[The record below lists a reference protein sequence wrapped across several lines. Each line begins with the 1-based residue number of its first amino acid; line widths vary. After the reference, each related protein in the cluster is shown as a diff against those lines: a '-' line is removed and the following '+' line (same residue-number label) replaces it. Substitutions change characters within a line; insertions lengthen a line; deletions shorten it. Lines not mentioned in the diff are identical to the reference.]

1 MLLAPATCATS
12 QRLTADRVLADY
24 SDLVDIV
31 CIGVAMSVRI
41 EASWKSR
48 LQGEFE
54 QPYWA
59 QLTAFVRA
67 EYQAGP
73 CCPAGKNIFRAFD
86 LTPFDDVKVVI
97 LGQDPYHTPGAAM
110 GFCFSV
116 PDGNRPQPS
125 LQNIFQELGSDLGVT
140 RSQTDLSDWA
150 EQGVF
155 LLNSVL
161 TVRAREAGSHAH
173 HGWENFIDSAIG
185 QLSQQREDLVFI
197 LWGSYAIAKRALI
210 DARKHLIITS
220 PHPSPFS
227 AHKGFFGSKPF
238 SRANDYLASRGK
250 TPIRWA

>member
-1 MLLAPATCATS
+1 MT
-12 QRLTADRVLADY
+12 
-24 SDLVDIV
+24 
-31 CIGVAMSVRI
+31 VRI
-41 EASWKSR
+41 EASWKKV

-54 QPYWA
+54 QPYWDE
-59 QLTAFVRA
+59 LTAFVKA
-67 EYQAGP
+67 EYATGP
-73 CCPAGKNIFRAFD
+73 CCPQGKNIFRAFD

-125 LQNIFQELGSDLGVT
+125 LQNIFQELADDTGVART
-140 RSQTDLSDWA
+140 HTDLSDWA

-161 TVRAREAGSHAH
+161 TVRARAAGSHAGK
-173 HGWENFIDSAIG
+173 GWERFTDSAIAH
-185 QLSQQREDLVFI
+185 LSAERDKLVFI
-197 LWGSYAIAKRALI
+197 LWGSYAIAKKALI
-210 DARKHLIITS
+210 DSRKHLVITS

-238 SRANDYLASRGK
+238 SRTNDYLIANGK
-250 TPIRWA
+250 TPITWA

>member
-1 MLLAPATCATS
+1 MT
-12 QRLTADRVLADY
+12 
-24 SDLVDIV
+24 
-31 CIGVAMSVRI
+31 VRI
-41 EASWKSR
+41 EPSWKAH
-48 LQGEFE
+48 LQDQFE
-54 QPYWA
+54 QPYW
-59 QLTAFVRA
+59 QSLTAFVKE
-67 EYQAGP
+67 EYAAGP

-86 LTPFDDVKVVI
+86 LTPFDAVKVVI

-125 LQNIFQELGSDLGVT
+125 LQNIFQELRDDTGVE
-140 RSQTDLSDWA
+140 RRQTDLTDWA

-161 TVRAREAGSHAH
+161 TVRARQAGSHANK
-173 HGWENFIDSAIG
+173 GWETFTDSAIARLSG
-185 QLSQQREDLVFI
+185 QRDGLVFI

-210 DARKHLIITS
+210 DTSKHLVITS

-238 SRANDYLASRGK
+238 SRTNDYLAAHGK
-250 TPIRWA
+250 APIRWA

>member
-1 MLLAPATCATS
+1 
-12 QRLTADRVLADY
+12 
-24 SDLVDIV
+24 
-31 CIGVAMSVRI
+31 MSVRI

-48 LQGEFE
+48 LEGEFE
-54 QPYWA
+54 QPYWE
-59 QLTAFVRA
+59 QLTSFVRA
-67 EYQAGP
+67 EYQAGQ

-125 LQNIFQELGSDLGVT
+125 LQNIFQELGNDLGVT

-161 TVRAREAGSHAH
+161 TVRAREAGSHANR
-173 HGWENFIDSAIG
+173 GWETFTDSAIR

-210 DARKHLIITS
+210 DARKHLVITS

-238 SRANDYLASRGK
+238 SRANDFLASRSK

>member
-1 MLLAPATCATS
+1 MT
-12 QRLTADRVLADY
+12 
-24 SDLVDIV
+24 
-31 CIGVAMSVRI
+31 VRI
-41 EASWKSR
+41 EPSWKAH
-48 LQGEFE
+48 LQDQFE
-54 QPYWA
+54 QPYW
-59 QLTAFVRA
+59 QSLTAFVKDDYA
-67 EYQAGP
+67 AGP

-86 LTPFDDVKVVI
+86 LTPFDAVKVVI

-125 LQNIFQELGSDLGVT
+125 LQNIFQELRDDTGVE
-140 RSQTDLSDWA
+140 RRQTDLTDWA

-161 TVRAREAGSHAH
+161 TVRARQAGSHANK
-173 HGWENFIDSAIG
+173 GWETFTDSAIAR
-185 QLSQQREDLVFI
+185 LSDQRDGLVFI

-210 DARKHLIITS
+210 DTNKHLVITS

-238 SRANDYLASRGK
+238 SRTNDYLAAHGK
-250 TPIRWA
+250 APIRWA

>member
-1 MLLAPATCATS
+1 MT
-12 QRLTADRVLADY
+12 
-24 SDLVDIV
+24 
-31 CIGVAMSVRI
+31 VRI
-41 EASWKSR
+41 EPSWKSQ
-48 LQGEFE
+48 LQQQFE
-54 QPYWA
+54 QPYW
-59 QLTAFVRA
+59 QSLTAFVKA
-67 EYQAGP
+67 EYAAGP

-125 LQNIFQELGSDLGVT
+125 LQNIFKELHDDLGVQ
-140 RSQTDLSDWA
+140 RQQTDLTDWA

-161 TVRAREAGSHAH
+161 TVRARQAGSHAN
-173 HGWENFIDSAIG
+173 HGWEKFTDSAIAR
-185 QLSQQREDLVFI
+185 LSEQRDGLVFI
-197 LWGSYAIAKRALI
+197 LWGSYAIAKRTLI
-210 DARKHLIITS
+210 DTGKHLVLTS

-238 SRANDYLASRGK
+238 SRTNDYLGAQGK
-250 TPIRWA
+250 AAIRWA